1 MIWKKENIMSPSE
14 YLKGLSEGKSGKAVP
29 CPQAA
34 VMWLGELRHGA
45 RSLGVRVTSQD
56 WEGSAEGR
64 WRIWTLVSASTGP
77 ASASSASP
85 SLISHWPY
93 GGLTVL

>member
-1 MIWKKENIMSPSE
+1 MSPSE

-45 RSLGVRVTSQD
+45 RSLGVQVTSQD
-56 WEGSAEGR
+56 REGSAEGR
-64 WRIWTLVSASTGP
+64 CFGSGEGFEPL
-77 ASASSASP
+77 
-85 SLISHWPY
+85 SLLP
-93 GGLTVL
+93 LDLAVLPLPLLP